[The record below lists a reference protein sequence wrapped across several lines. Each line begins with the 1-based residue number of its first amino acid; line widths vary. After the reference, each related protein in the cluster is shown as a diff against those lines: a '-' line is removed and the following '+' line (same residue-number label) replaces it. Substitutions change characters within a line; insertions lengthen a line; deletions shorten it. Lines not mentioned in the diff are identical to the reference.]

1 MSLSRYPILARSAL
15 RRSRVLQ
22 ICLIV
27 LFSWLGQAEI
37 AGRGIAVQGHM
48 GQALAQVSGLP
59 VPGGVIG
66 MAIVLVLLATRRLRV
81 RNVHRGASWLLGEM
95 LLFFVPAVMSLLDHR
110 EFLGLLG
117 LKLLAVILL
126 GTALVMAGTALTIDL
141 CYRWMNRH
149 AG

>member
-1 MSLSRYPILARSAL
+1 MSLSRHTILLRSAL
-15 RRSRVLQ
+15 GRSRVLQ

-27 LFSWLGQAEI
+27 LFSWLGQA
-37 AGRGIAVQGHM
+37 V
-48 GQALAQVSGLP
+48 AQLLGLP

-66 MAIVLVLLATRRLRV
+66 MAIVLALLATRRLRV
-81 RNVHRGASWLLGEM
+81 RNVRRGASWLLGEM

-110 EFLGLLG
+110 EFLGVLG

-141 CYRWMNRH
+141 CYRWMNRR
-149 AG
+149 AA

>member
-1 MSLSRYPILARSAL
+1 MPRSRPLVILRSAL
-15 RRSRVLQ
+15 RRSRLLQ
-22 ICLIV
+22 IALIV
-27 LFSWLGQAEI
+27 VFSLL
-37 AGRGIAVQGHM
+37 
-48 GQALAQVSGLP
+48 GQALAQAGGLP

-66 MAIVLVLLATRRLRV
+66 MALVLVLLATRRLRI
-81 RNVHRGASWLLGEM
+81 RNVRRGASWLLGEM

-117 LKLLAVILL
+117 VKLLAVILL

-149 AG
+149 AA

>member
-1 MSLSRYPILARSAL
+1 MSRPFPRPARVLRLAL

-22 ICLIV
+22 IALIV
-27 LFSWLGQAEI
+27 LFALL
-37 AGRGIAVQGHM
+37 
-48 GQALAQVSGLP
+48 GQALANAFGLP

-66 MAIVLVLLATRRLRV
+66 MALVLALLATRRLRV
-81 RNVHRGASWLLGEM
+81 RNVHRGASWLLTEM

-110 EFLGLLG
+110 EFLGMLG
-117 LKLLAVILL
+117 VKLLVVILL

-149 AG
+149 AV

>member
-27 LFSWLGQAEI
+27 LFSWL
-37 AGRGIAVQGHM
+37 

-149 AG
+149 AS

>member
-1 MSLSRYPILARSAL
+1 MSLSRYLILARSAL

-27 LFSWLGQAEI
+27 LFSWL
-37 AGRGIAVQGHM
+37 

-149 AG
+149 AS

>member
-1 MSLSRYPILARSAL
+1 MSRPRLIILLRSRL

-22 ICLIV
+22 ICLLV
-27 LFSWLGQAEI
+27 LFSLL
-37 AGRGIAVQGHM
+37 
-48 GQALAQVSGLP
+48 GQALAQVLGLP

-66 MAIVLVLLATRRLRV
+66 MALVLLLLATRRLRV

-117 LKLLAVILL
+117 LKLLAVIVL
-126 GTALVMAGTALTIDL
+126 GTALVMSGTALTIDL

>member
-1 MSLSRYPILARSAL
+1 MSLPRYSILLRSAL

-27 LFSWLGQAEI
+27 LFSWLGQA
-37 AGRGIAVQGHM
+37 V
-48 GQALAQVSGLP
+48 AQFLGLP

-66 MAIVLVLLATRRLRV
+66 MAIVLALLATRRLRV

-117 LKLLAVILL
+117 LKLLAVIML

-149 AG
+149 AA

>member
-27 LFSWLGQAEI
+27 LFSWL
-37 AGRGIAVQGHM
+37 

-110 EFLGLLG
+110 EFLGVLG
-117 LKLLAVILL
+117 AKLLAVILL
-126 GTALVMAGTALTIDL
+126 GTALVMLGTALTIDL

>member
-22 ICLIV
+22 ICVIV
-27 LFSWLGQAEI
+27 LFSWL
-37 AGRGIAVQGHM
+37 

>member
-1 MSLSRYPILARSAL
+1 MPRPRLALLLRSTL

-22 ICLIV
+22 ICLLV
-27 LFSWLGQAEI
+27 LFSLL
-37 AGRGIAVQGHM
+37 
-48 GQALAQVSGLP
+48 GQALAQLLGLP

-66 MAIVLVLLATRRLRV
+66 MALVLALLATRRLRV

-110 EFLGLLG
+110 EFLGVLG

-126 GTALVMAGTALTIDL
+126 GTVLVMAGTALTIDL

-149 AG
+149 AS

>member
-1 MSLSRYPILARSAL
+1 MSLPRYSILLRSAL

-27 LFSWLGQAEI
+27 LFSWLGQA
-37 AGRGIAVQGHM
+37 V
-48 GQALAQVSGLP
+48 AQFLGLP

-66 MAIVLVLLATRRLRV
+66 MAIVLALLATHRLRV

-149 AG
+149 AA

>member
-1 MSLSRYPILARSAL
+1 LPLEATMSLSRHTILLRSAL
-15 RRSRVLQ
+15 GRSRVLQ

-27 LFSWLGQAEI
+27 LFSWLGQA
-37 AGRGIAVQGHM
+37 V
-48 GQALAQVSGLP
+48 AQLLGLP

-66 MAIVLVLLATRRLRV
+66 MAIVLALLATRRLRV
-81 RNVHRGASWLLGEM
+81 RNVRRGASWLLGEM

-110 EFLGLLG
+110 EFLGVLG

-141 CYRWMNRH
+141 CYRWMNRR
-149 AG
+149 AA

>member
-1 MSLSRYPILARSAL
+1 LPLEATMSLSRHTILLRSAL
-15 RRSRVLQ
+15 GRSRVLQ

-27 LFSWLGQAEI
+27 LFSWLGQA
-37 AGRGIAVQGHM
+37 V
-48 GQALAQVSGLP
+48 AQLLGLP

-66 MAIVLVLLATRRLRV
+66 MAIVLALLATRRLRV
-81 RNVHRGASWLLGEM
+81 RTVRRGASWLLGEM

-110 EFLGLLG
+110 EFLGVLG

-141 CYRWMNRH
+141 CYRWMNRR
-149 AG
+149 AA